1 MFYEMMTKEKKDQ
14 GKMFI
19 RTLQEF
25 SIFDLLSELGL
36 RHLYDHQ
43 IQFLANFGLKW
54 PDTSLNMIT
63 WLRFIKLEGMCKL

>member
-43 IQFLANFGLKW
+43 IQFLANFGLK
-54 PDTSLNMIT
+54 
-63 WLRFIKLEGMCKL
+63 

>member
-25 SIFDLLSELGL
+25 SIFDLLSELRL

-43 IQFLANFGLKW
+43 IQFLANFGLK
-54 PDTSLNMIT
+54 
-63 WLRFIKLEGMCKL
+63 